1 MRGCVRT
8 GGIELRF
15 LGAAERVGRS
25 SLEVIRRDGSILLDS
40 GVDFGGKGRDKF
52 PLDPHQNVSSLVLT
66 HAHLDHSGYAP
77 AVISKWECDFLA
89 TPPTVD
95 ISEILLRD
103 FLNLFPEDEP
113 KPFSNQD
120 IGLLK
125 KRERSI
131 RFGMSTQ
138 VDGWEIIPFNAGHVL
153 GSAMIYLRSPD
164 GISLLYTGDLN
175 TSNTRTLR
183 GADVNLPEVNYLI
196 IESTYGG
203 DQDVHPSRKKVERK
217 FVEDIKSVIQSGGVT
232 IVPAFALGRAQEV
245 LLTLIHYMESGFLP
259 EVPIFVD
266 GMIREVSKFYTI
278 YWSWLRPELQ
288 RRVRESKKG
297 LFDHRAI
304 EEVWSREEILDLSE
318 PFIVVT
324 TSGML
329 QGGPVLTYLKHFGTK
344 KGNLIYLTGY
354 QVRGTRGRLLMD
366 GERDIPMPDGSSIH
380 IEAEVKFA
388 DFSAHADQP
397 NLINFVSKLSENGLR
412 EVILVHGE
420 PDKMRQL
427 RRKLEK
433 RGIRTYIPKLGEV
446 VRLG

>member
-1 MRGCVRT
+1 MS
-8 GGIELRF
+8 IRF

-25 SLEVIRRDGSILLDS
+25 SIEVARGRGSIILDS

-52 PLDPHQNVSSLVLT
+52 PLDPSGDVSALILT

-77 AVISKWECDFLA
+77 AVVSRWDCSFLA

-95 ISEILLRD
+95 VSEILLRD

-113 KPFSNQD
+113 KPFTNQD
-120 IGLLK
+120 IGALK

-131 RFGMSTQ
+131 MYGVPSD
-138 VDGWEIIPFNAGHVL
+138 VDGWEVIPYNAGHVL
-153 GSAMIYLRSPD
+153 GSAMIYVRSPE
-164 GISLLYTGDLN
+164 GTSLLYTGDLN

-183 GADVNLPEVNYLI
+183 GADVNVPKVDYLV

-203 DQDVHPSRKKVERK
+203 DQDIHPSRKKVERR
-217 FVEDIKSVIQSGGVT
+217 FVEDIRNVTQSGGVT

-259 EVPIFVD
+259 EVPVFVD
-266 GMIREVSKFYTI
+266 GMIREVSKYYSI

-288 RRVRESKKG
+288 RRVRESKRG
-297 LFDHRAI
+297 LFDHRVI
-304 EEVWSREEILDLSE
+304 EEVWSRDELLDLSE

-344 KGNLIYLTGY
+344 RGNLIYLTGY

-366 GERDIPMPDGSSIH
+366 GVRDLPMPDGSVIR
-380 IEAEVKFA
+380 IEADVKFA

-397 NLINFVSKLSENGLR
+397 NLINFVSKLSENGLK

-420 PDKMRQL
+420 PEKMRQL

-433 RGIRTYIPKLGEV
+433 RGIRTYIPKLGESIQ
-446 VRLG
+446 LE